1 MYQSTTIVGNLG
13 SDPELRYSAS
23 GDPITTFSVAVN
35 EGKEYPAWFR
45 VSVFKPQAEACNQ
58 YLKKGRPVLVVGRL
72 QYGED
77 GNPRQFTRKDGT
89 NGTSFE
95 LTAQHVKFL
104 SGGQAVEQSA
114 DVPF

>member
-1 MYQSTTIVGNLG
+1 MYQQTTIVGNLG
-13 SDPELRYSAS
+13 GDPELRYIAS

-104 SGGQAVEQSA
+104 PGKGDVADSQ

>member
-13 SDPELRYSAS
+13 TDPELRYTAS
-23 GDPITTFSVAVN
+23 GDPMTTFSVAVN
-35 EGKEYPAWFR
+35 ERDKTTWFR
-45 VSVFKPQAEACNQ
+45 VTVFGSQAEPCNQ
-58 YLKKGRPVLVVGRL
+58 YLRKGRPVLVVGRL

-95 LTAQHVKFL
+95 LTAQVVKFL

>member
-1 MYQSTTIVGNLG
+1 MYQQTTIVGNLG
-13 SDPELRYSAS
+13 NDPELRYSAA
-23 GDPITTFSVAVN
+23 GDPITSFSVAVN

-58 YLKKGRPVLVVGRL
+58 YLKKGRQVLVVGRL
-72 QYGED
+72 QYDEN

-95 LTAQHVKFL
+95 LTAQVVKFL